1 MNAHDLSTEHQAIIQ
16 QLWDAE
22 DTNSYDSTSLC
33 QLAIQVTKQL
43 STLLLKAIELVDSEL
58 IGKIQKDVGYSWFCA
73 FRNQNIPHTAIVLDE
88 YARKAIDSTTM
99 AVSFSQSAGDIV
111 TEAKAHFLLAEIKR
125 TLAVPDTQD
134 MQAMT
139 IALNEGES
147 QQQLQ
152 QALQHHKKA
161 IALFQSA
168 LPDTQQALESA
179 ETSFS
184 QLQQLITLA
193 KQMEGVLDNIK
204 NIEAKISVDD
214 AVDNTE
220 KIDTQPLSSVEH
232 QQKIAQAAGAG
243 IDTSDLFKMLQK
255 QFQIEADEG
264 NFTSE
269 RHTMLASMMSEL
281 GQIVDSKPDDLT
293 EMLANSSRLRDL
305 QERMID
311 PRETPSFRPDA
322 PDVDPNSYAA
332 ELLSNYNKIQRYL
345 DQVVKQPH
353 HKKYTHEVLQN
364 LILRGINARKDIME
378 STDDDAARAVEKEVI
393 RRLAMDVRNFAM
405 REHLTFACPIWPS
418 PAITENP
425 NALFYSGSDE
435 IRQQLQLAIDEYSMN
450 LSIQPQ
456 KTQGDPARAR
466 WNQLRS
472 STLCVF
478 DFAEYER
485 PHSKDENRLQKLAPF
500 ATAAYELGMAFALG
514 RSVLV
519 IGRSTKPLPFD
530 IDVTPVLLENSS
542 FDDARL
548 NIGINTALYGAAQ
561 RGGGDSSVDETL
573 RFALAEYAKHPN
585 SYVRIA
591 IQQIENEDETDALKI
606 ADMLEAGLGFMGVEA
621 PLLIT
626 PAWPGDYPSN
636 RRCFHVTAFG
646 YDWADQVRDLVA
658 ECCYSSQEAIEYIR
672 GDEVLTP
679 DIIRS
684 IWDEICR
691 ASHIVV
697 DLTGLNVNAMLEL
710 AMAHVLGRKVIII
723 SQDNDFSHYPINI
736 KKIRFHQYTLDDNG
750 VQLLNRTLNKFLVS

>member
-1 MNAHDLSTEHQAIIQ
+1 MNAHDISAEHRAIIQ

-22 DTNSYDSTSLC
+22 DANSDGSATLS
-33 QLAIQVTKQL
+33 QLATQTAKHL
-43 STLLLKAIELVDSEL
+43 STLMLKAIELVDVEL
-58 IGKIQKDVGYSWFCA
+58 IGKIQKDVGYSWLCA
-73 FRNQNIPHTAIVLDE
+73 IRNQDASHSTAVLDE

-99 AVSFSQSAGDIV
+99 AISFSQNADDIV
-111 TEAKAHFLLAEIKR
+111 TEAKAHFLLSTIKR
-125 TLAVPDTQD
+125 TLAVPNTQD
-134 MQAMT
+134 MQAVT
-139 IALNEGES
+139 SALNDDES

-152 QALQHHKKA
+152 QALDHHKKA

-168 LPDTQQALESA
+168 LPDTQQALDSA
-179 ETSFS
+179 ETSLA

-193 KQMEGVLDNIK
+193 KQLGGMLDNIDD
-204 NIEAKISVDD
+204 IQAKLAIDD
-214 AVDNTE
+214 AEE
-220 KIDTQPLSSVEH
+220 KDTQSLSSIEH

-243 IDTSDLFKMLQK
+243 IESSDLFKMLQD
-255 QFQIEADEG
+255 QFQIEANEG

-269 RHTMLASMMSEL
+269 RHTMLASMMNEL
-281 GQIVDSKPDDLT
+281 GQMVDSKPNELT
-293 EMLANSSRLRDL
+293 DMFADSSKLRDL
-305 QERMID
+305 QERLID
-311 PRETPSFRPDA
+311 ARETPSLRADA
-322 PDVDPNSYAA
+322 PEIDPDSYAA
-332 ELLSNYNKIQRYL
+332 ELLSHYNKIQRYL
-345 DQVVKQPH
+345 DQEVKQPH
-353 HKKYTHEVLQN
+353 HKKYTYDALQN
-364 LILRGINARKDIME
+364 LVLRGMNARKDIME
-378 STDDDAARAVEKEVI
+378 STDDDAACAVEKEVI

-405 REHLTFACPIWPS
+405 REHLTFAHPIWPS

-435 IRQQLQLAIDEYSMN
+435 IRQQLQLALNEYSMN

-472 STLCVF
+472 STLCIF
-478 DFAEYER
+478 DFTGYER
-485 PHSKDENRLQKLAPF
+485 PHIDDEYRLQKLAPF

-519 IGRSTKPLPFD
+519 IGEKMKPLPFD
-530 IDVTPVLLENSS
+530 IDVTPVLLENDV

-548 NIGINTALYGAAQ
+548 KLGINTVLYSAAQ
-561 RGGGDSSVDETL
+561 RGGSDSSVDETL
-573 RFALAEYAKHPN
+573 RFALTEYSKHSN

-606 ADMLEAGLGFMGVEA
+606 ADMLEAGLGFIGVEA

-646 YDWADQVRDLVA
+646 YDWADKVRDLVA
-658 ECCYSSQEAIEYIR
+658 ERCHSSQIAIEYIR
-672 GDEVLTP
+672 GDQVLSP

-723 SQDNDFSHYPINI
+723 SQDTDFSHYPINI
-736 KKIRFHQYTLDDNG
+736 KKIRFHQYTLDNNG
-750 VQLLNRTLNKFLVS
+750 AQLLNSTLDKFLVS